1 MIKDCPVKYLPKYFN
16 NLSCLLKI
24 FLYIVIFSMI
34 ICLIH
39 YVSISK
45 KFTYNQR
52 FGNLLKINFCLMI
65 IAYLNKEYSII
76 ICMIL
81 APLAIIICA
90 STHEYL
96 YTLYPNDFQRLALF
110 EEKES
115 YMFLP
120 KWALIFYSNFVYMVI
135 FSYKVVDYIFKYHI
149 PISL

>member
-1 MIKDCPVKYLPKYFN
+1 MIKDCPVKYLRKYFN
-16 NLSCLLKI
+16 NFSCLMKI
-24 FLYIVIFSMI
+24 CLYIVIFSMI

-39 YVSISK
+39 YVSIYK
-45 KFTYNQR
+45 KFTYEER
-52 FGNLLKINFCLMI
+52 FQFLLIINFCLII

-96 YTLYPNDFQRLALF
+96 YTLYPNDFQRLASF

-120 KWALIFYSNFVYMVI
+120 KWALIFYYNFVYMVI
-135 FSYKVVDYIFKYHI
+135 FGYKVVDYIFKHRV
-149 PISL
+149 PIS